1 MSNSVHFQLKQLE
14 NIFQEL
20 GYRIRYEKGHFQSGY
35 CMIENRKMVV
45 INKYFDRL
53 GRIESLKE
61 ILKTLV
67 IDFDQLSVKNIRT
80 FERYLKTESKLQ
92 MLEA

>member
-35 CMIENRKMVV
+35 CLIENRKMVV
-45 INKYFDRL
+45 INKYFDRQ

-67 IDFDQLSVKNIRT
+67 IDFEQLTVKNIRN

-92 MLEA
+92 VLEA